1 MSSLQ
6 KRIRGCL
13 LGGAVGDALG
23 APVEFLRREQIKRI
37 FGPAGITDYAPAYGR
52 IGAITDDTQMTLFTA
67 EGLLRAHVRHHL
79 KGICSVPSV
88 VCHSYL
94 RWLLTQDIPATPGL
108 TIGRD
113 GWLWEVKDL
122 HARRAPGRTCVTA
135 LERLSHFTTERA
147 PNSSKGAGTIMR
159 VAPVALMFHNA
170 DPRAAADVF
179 GLAKEVSWLTHGH
192 PTGYL
197 AAAAFAVIA
206 YELLHDRPMTDAIE
220 RARSLLA
227 EEPDRAETLAAMDR
241 AMSLVREAIPPDE
254 AVDTIGQ
261 GWIAEEALGIAIYCA
276 NVAPNFASGVRMAV
290 NHDGDSDTTGSLV
303 GQLLGL
309 LHGEDAIPE
318 AWLHDLEL
326 RDTIATVADDLA
338 AFPTCDVWADSVW
351 TRYPGY

>member
-6 KRIRGCL
+6 GRIRGCL

-23 APVEFLRREQIKRI
+23 APVEFLRREEIKRL
-37 FGPAGITDYAPAYGR
+37 FGPAGITEYAPAYGR
-52 IGAITDDTQMTLFTA
+52 IGALTDDTQMTLFTA

-79 KGICSVPSV
+79 KGTCSVPSV

-94 RWLLTQDIPATPGL
+94 RWLLTQDIPVNPAL

-122 HARRAPGRTCVTA
+122 HARRAPGKTCVSA
-135 LERLSHFTTERA
+135 LERLSHFTAERA
-147 PNSSKGAGTIMR
+147 SNSSKGAGTIMR
-159 VAPVALMFHNA
+159 VAPVALMFHT
-170 DPRAAADVF
+170 DHPRAATDVF
-179 GLAKEVSWLTHGH
+179 ALAKEISWVTHGH

-197 AAAAFAVIA
+197 AAAAFAVIV
-206 YELLHDRPMTDAIE
+206 YELLHDRPLTEAIE
-220 RARSLLA
+220 RAQRLLE
-227 EEPDRAETLAAMDR
+227 EEPDHAETVTMIGR
-241 AMSLVREAIPPDE
+241 ALSLVRKALPADEAI
-254 AVDTIGQ
+254 ATIGQ

-276 NVAPNFASGVRMAV
+276 SVAPDFAAGVRMAV

-309 LHGEDAIPE
+309 LHGEDGIPE
-318 AWLHDLEL
+318 AWLRDLEL
-326 RDTIATVADDLA
+326 RETIATVADDLA
-338 AFPTCDVWADSVW
+338 AFPTWDVWSETVW